1 MAETKDFRHG
11 HRERVRARFLREGLT
26 PFEDYE
32 VLELLLFYAI
42 PRRDTKGQAHAL
54 DDYFGSLYATMT
66 ASEADICRVPGIGAS
81 TARFLRAIFPFMR
94 YVAREEPHLD
104 LCHTEKELA
113 ERAYPHLERECEMSS
128 SLLLMNNRDEVI
140 RSFPL
145 GKGKG
150 LTLIGVRDIASLA
163 FAYRASTVAITDYKE
178 SGIPFVDPMLSQ
190 GVGAL
195 IEDLDALGVQLRDYI
210 LVTDAQYNS
219 YFFSSGA
226 KRLRASSPYFLL
238 GNIPK
243 KIYIERS
250 HIALAQM
257 LSFVTSKEKAE
268 ALAHDLL
275 DTYGTLANL
284 FSIPYEMLLAE
295 HKNAKAELLY
305 LNVISE
311 AYSRIWLSYFRSQ
324 KGIVFKN
331 AREVGD
337 MFSNAIGMNT
347 EETLALAM
355 LDEKMHLIDL
365 VICARGSVNTATYVT
380 RNLIETALARRA
392 AYIAVGHN
400 HPCGVAVPSFADT
413 RTTVELFR
421 SAACVK
427 IGFVD
432 HFVVTSSDS
441 FPMSRRSDLSAFT
454 DMENS
459 FYEK

>member
-42 PRRDTKGQAHAL
+42 PRRDTKAQAHAL
-54 DDYFGSLYATMT
+54 DDCFGSLYATMT
-66 ASEADICRVPGIGAS
+66 AAEEDLCRVPGIGAS

-113 ERAYPHLERECEMSS
+113 ERAYPHLERDGETSS
-128 SLLLMNNRDEVI
+128 SLLLLNNRDEVI

-163 FAYRASTVAITDYKE
+163 FSYRASTVALADYKK
-178 SGIPFVDPMLSQ
+178 SGIPFTDPMLSQ
-190 GVGAL
+190 GIDAL
-195 IEDLDALGVQLRDYI
+195 IEDLDALGVQMRDYI
-210 LVTDAQYNS
+210 FVTDAQYNS
-219 YFFSSGA
+219 HFFSKGEQ
-226 KRLRASSPYFLL
+226 RLRATSPYFLL

-243 KIYIERS
+243 KIHIERS
-250 HIALAQM
+250 HIALAKM
-257 LSFVTSKEKAE
+257 LSFVTSAEKAK
-268 ALAHDLL
+268 ALADDLL
-275 DTYGTLANL
+275 DTYGTLAGL
-284 FSIPYEMLLAE
+284 FSIPYETLLAE
-295 HKNAKAELLY
+295 HKDAKAELLY

-311 AYSRIWLSYFRSQ
+311 AYSRIWLSYFRTQ
-324 KGIVFKN
+324 KGIAFKN
-331 AREVGD
+331 AGELGD
-337 MFSNAIGMNT
+337 MFSDAIGMNT

-355 LDEKMHLIDL
+355 LDERMRLIDL
-365 VICARGSVNTATYVT
+365 AICARGSVNTASYVT
-380 RNLIETALARRA
+380 RNLIETALASRA

-400 HPCGVAVPSFADT
+400 HPCGVAIPSHADT

-421 SAACVK
+421 SAGCVK
-427 IGFVD
+427 IGFID

-459 FYEK
+459 FYDK